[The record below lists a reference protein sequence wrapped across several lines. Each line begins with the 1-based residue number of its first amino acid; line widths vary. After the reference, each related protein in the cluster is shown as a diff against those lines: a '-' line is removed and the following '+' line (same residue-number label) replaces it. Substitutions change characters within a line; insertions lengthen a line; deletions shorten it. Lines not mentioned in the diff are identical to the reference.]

1 MNNFYVYIHRKK
13 SNNEI
18 FYVGKGKGKR
28 AYRKDHRNIYWNKV
42 VNKYGYEIEIY
53 KDNLTEKEAFDL
65 EVKLINELKEKGLQL
80 TNMTDG
86 GEGWSWTYHSE
97 KDRLEKALIHPTF
110 DNKQYSFINEDGRV
124 FYGYSLEFQIKYNL
138 KSRLVRKLIKGDI
151 KSYLN
156 WRLSTTKT
164 YGYQYGENHSSYN
177 HFIFKFMNIKT
188 KEIEKLTQYNFKI
201 KYNIPD
207 SAVSSLCSGT
217 FKTSRGWKCL
227 NPIYKK
233 TNKKEVPKLK
243 GKNNPSYNPTL
254 RIFEY
259 KDGTREIL
267 STLELKEKYNLGK
280 SINKLVNNW
289 AKTYKGWKYLGIAE
303 TTPKS

>member
-18 FYVGKGKGKR
+18 FYVGKGKDRR

-42 VNKYGYEIEIY
+42 VNKHGYEIEIY
-53 KDNLTEKEAFDL
+53 KDNLTEKEAFEL
-65 EVKLINELKEKGLQL
+65 EIKLINELKEKGLQL

-86 GEGWSWTYHSE
+86 GEGWSWTYHNE
-97 KDRLEKALIHPTF
+97 KDRLEKALLHPTF
-110 DNKQYSFINEDGRV
+110 DNKKYSFINEDGRT
-124 FYGYSLEFQIKYNL
+124 FEGYSLEFQIKYNL
-138 KSRLVRKLIKGDI
+138 KARTLRSLISGKN
-151 KSYLN
+151 KSYFG
-156 WRLSTTKT
+156 WRLSTTT
-164 YGYQYGENHSSYN
+164 QYGYQYGENHASYN
-177 HFIFKFMNIKT
+177 RYIFKFMNIET
-188 KEIEKLTQYNFKI
+188 KEIEESTQQKFKI

-207 SAVSSLCSGT
+207 SSITSLCNGN

-227 NPIYKK
+227 NPIYKESI
-233 TNKKEVPKLK
+233 KKEVPKLK

-259 KDGTREIL
+259 TDGTIELL

-280 SINKLVNNW
+280 AINGLVNGW
-289 AKTYKGWKYLGIAE
+289 SKSYKGWKYLGD
-303 TTPKS
+303 K